1 MVTVEGAMLNKIL
14 QEIEVCLCWRGG
26 GDFQERE
33 RCFMKKYMSGD
44 DDPFSVTI
52 KEKVALVVCR
62 VAKEGTQG
70 RTRSKFI
77 IGDGRKIWIA
87 LIAKHTQV
95 II

>member
-1 MVTVEGAMLNKIL
+1 
-14 QEIEVCLCWRGG
+14 
-26 GDFQERE
+26 
-33 RCFMKKYMSGD
+33 MKKYMSGD